1 MKNFIQRHHS
11 TLSLLVKHLIQ
22 TPAVLLLVIAAYV
35 LATDT
40 HFNHNQ
46 RIVTAV
52 TQAAWLGNAEK
63 GQIRIFECTDGT
75 PIDRATIVGNANPCP
90 TSEVKTTSI
99 ADSARQTTQREREQ
113 IGLLYLSLVIISL
126 LATGLF
132 RACDHIKAKYDK
144 RSRQMTNQCNEGSTH
159 QTKTDENNKTMEK
172 DKKVEQ

>member
-11 TLSLLVKHLIQ
+11 TLSLLVKYLIE
-22 TPAVLLLVIAAYV
+22 TPALALFLFAACV
-35 LATDT
+35 LATDS
-40 HFNHNQ
+40 HFNYNQ
-46 RIVTAV
+46 RLVTAV
-52 TQAAWLGNAEK
+52 TQAAWLGKAEK

-90 TSEVKTTSI
+90 NSQVKAISI

-113 IGLLYLSLVIISL
+113 MGLLYLSLVIISL

-132 RACDHIKAKYDK
+132 RVCDHIKAKYGK

-159 QTKTDENNKTMEK
+159 QTKTDENNKIMEK

>member
-1 MKNFIQRHHS
+1 MKNLIQRHHS

-35 LATDT
+35 LATDI
-40 HFNHNQ
+40 HFNYNQ
-46 RIVTAV
+46 GSVTAV
-52 TQAAWLGNAEK
+52 TEAAWLGKAEK

-90 TSEVKTTSI
+90 NSEVKTTSI
-99 ADSARQTTQREREQ
+99 ADSARVTTQREREQ
-113 IGLLYLSLVIISL
+113 IGLLYLSLVIINLFATSL
-126 LATGLF
+126 FST
-132 RACDHIKAKYDK
+132 CDHIKAKYGK

-159 QTKTDENNKTMEK
+159 QTKTDENNKTMEE